1 METARLKLREVTD
14 MTRPQ
19 FLKIILAAVLVIL
32 GFLLQ
37 TCVCSTILGLY
48 SIPNILLFITV
59 MYGLRYDKYA
69 GLTVGVMCGLLTDMF
84 CGNSLIGF
92 YILIYALLGILC
104 GLLHRFLNEQEFAL
118 PVIMTVICDLLYG
131 LYVYVFMFLLRGD
144 FRFGMFLNR
153 VIFPEALFTAIA
165 AFILFWIMRAIFNAY
180 ASYEKRRAR
189 KFG

>member
-1 METARLKLREVTD
+1 MSR
-14 MTRPQ
+14 TRV
-19 FLKIILAAVLVIL
+19 LKIIMAAVIVIL

-69 GLTVGVMCGLLTDMF
+69 GLAVGAFSGLLTDIF

-92 YILIYALLGILC
+92 YILIYALMGILC
-104 GLLHRFLNEQEFAL
+104 GLLHQFLNEQEFAL
-118 PVIMTVICDLLYG
+118 PVIMTVVCDLIYG
-131 LYVYVFMFLLRGD
+131 FYVYVFMFLIRGD
-144 FRFGMFLNR
+144 LRLGMFINR

-165 AFILFWIMRAIFNAY
+165 AFILFWIMRAVFNAMS
-180 ASYEKRRAR
+180 SYEKRRAR